1 MGSPGLQ
8 TGFANYDSLLKIPMK
23 SEKVPTYD
31 SQPSVFSRWIRIIF
45 LLLLIAGVIYLFF
58 NLSQCIDGCGP
69 YHNTTSVADL
79 DEDGDL
85 DVVLS
90 SLRHESQ
97 TIFWAGSTSWINQG
111 GGKFAPR
118 GEHFGGPSTT
128 AGDLDG
134 DGDADIVGMAYT
146 AKIHLNQG
154 GEQGGKPGD
163 FKEWHSITPQED
175 VHTWSTPGF
184 VVLGDLNNDG
194 RLDAMMSYCCS
205 MLIDKRDGIL
215 PFLPYVWIDPPGG
228 RILTRGWNLTS
239 MGDLPMRPTL
249 GDLDGD
255 GDLDVYVASLPPRGA
270 RYDSADRVFL
280 NDGSGNFVDSGQRL
294 QNPRLAGAAGSGSVA
309 LADLDGDGDLDAL
322 VATSSGAVIW
332 INQGAA
338 QGGQAGVFAD
348 SGQRLDRLPVEDV
361 FLADLDADGDADAVV
376 GGKAFASVWLDS
388 VTSAGKAQASI
399 WLNEGQAGFRDSGQR
414 LRYDERHGLAIGDFN
429 GDGHLDVF
437 SAAGGIEFHLWI
449 NQGDGRLQEGN

>member
-1 MGSPGLQ
+1 MIRERVVRDDP
-8 TGFANYDSLLKIPMK
+8 
-23 SEKVPTYD
+23 
-31 SQPSVFSRWIRIIF
+31 QPVTISRWVGIIF

-69 YHNTTSVADL
+69 YHNTASVADL

-97 TIFWAGSTSWINQG
+97 TIFWAGSTLWINQG
-111 GGKFAPR
+111 GGNFTR
-118 GEHFGGPSTT
+118 GGVHFGGPSTT
-128 AGDLDG
+128 VGDVDG
-134 DGDADIVGMAYT
+134 DGDADIVQMTYT
-146 AKIHLNQG
+146 AKINLNQG

-175 VHTWSTPGF
+175 VHNWSTPGF

-194 RLDAMMSYCCS
+194 RLDAMISYCCS

-228 RILTRGWNLTS
+228 RILTRGRNLTT

-270 RYDSADRVFL
+270 DYDSADRVFL

-294 QNPRLAGAAGSGSVA
+294 ENRRLAGAAGSGSVA

-322 VATSSGAVIW
+322 VATSSGATIW
-332 INQGAA
+332 INQGGA
-338 QGGQAGVFAD
+338 QPGRAGVFAD
-348 SGQRLDRLPVEDV
+348 SGLRLGRGHIEDV
-361 FLADLDADGDADAVV
+361 FLADLDADGDPDAVV
-376 GGKAFASVWLDS
+376 GGKAQVSVRLDAVIAS
-388 VTSAGKAQASI
+388 GKAHASI
-399 WLNEGQAGFRDSGQR
+399 WLNEGQAGFQDSGQR
-414 LRYDERHGLAIGDFN
+414 LRYTERYGLAVGDFN
-429 GDGHLDVF
+429 GDGYLDILAV
-437 SAAGGIEFHLWI
+437 GTGYHLWI
-449 NQGDGRLQEGN
+449 NQGDGSLQKGK